1 MYEHLYFN
9 ISGSKKGFKASK
21 KEISEGWHLKSV
33 GYLTQK
39 LQARLWTCI
48 PLTAL
53 PFPQAGRTMRGR
65 LCGICG
71 DYDGDAVKEFRK
83 PQDNQA
89 LNGQEYASSYAVTD
103 SKCGSRAS

>member
-1 MYEHLYFN
+1 MYENLYFN
-9 ISGSKKGFKASK
+9 ISGSNKGFKASK
-21 KEISEGWHLKSV
+21 KEISERWHLNFV
-33 GYLTQK
+33 RYVEQK

-48 PLTAL
+48 ELTVL
-53 PFPQAGRTMRGR
+53 PFPQAERRMRGR

-71 DYDGDAVKEFRK
+71 DYDGDTVKEFRK

-103 SKCGSRAS
+103 SECGSRAS